1 MNDQEG
7 VKLTSDQHEHIKL
20 LVNSGDEKGLHLV
33 LEHYK
38 VTSFENLFFEGDS
51 LVFYFADLYYPQL
64 EWISSAFKFNINV
77 KNEDGKNVLYDKWR
91 RPEKIEQLLKYD
103 IDVNTKDSH
112 NQSAVFW
119 YAKLG
124 YEEHVCLLLDHGAS
138 LKEAKEGLEIC
149 LRDSKDLWGRLSR
162 YEEKETSCRESV
174 AGFTLMGKVSKGTI
188 HKDLI
193 PMISNLVWFTRRRE
207 EWAGLDPMWG
217 IHHME

>member
-7 VKLTSDQHEHIKL
+7 VNLTSDQHEHIRL

-38 VTSFENLFFEGDS
+38 VTSFENLFFEGES
-51 LVFYFADLYYPQL
+51 LVFYFADLCCPQL
-64 EWISSAFKFNINV
+64 EWICSAFKFNINV
-77 KNEDGKNVLYDKWR
+77 KNDDGKNVLYDTWR
-91 RPEKIEQLLKYD
+91 RPEKIEQLLKYG
-103 IDVNTKDSH
+103 IDVNTKDSY

-124 YEEHVCLLLDHGAS
+124 DEEHVCLLLDHGAS
-138 LKEAKEGLEIC
+138 LKEAKEGLAIREH
-149 LRDSKDLWGRLSR
+149 DSKDLWDCLSR
-162 YEEKETSCRESV
+162 YEEKETSCKKSV
-174 AGFTLMGKVSKGTI
+174 AGFTLMGKVCKGLI

-193 PMISNLVWFTRRRE
+193 PVVASLVWATRRRE
-207 EWAGLDPMWG
+207 EWAGLDPMWA